1 MSSFLAGGSS
11 KMPCALTGSILV
23 WRVRGAARAASTM
36 DCVAAIEVTYD
47 VDGWGTGTLW
57 FADGQLVWH
66 ELPSTGKTAG
76 SPRDAL
82 SRARRA
88 TSSSGV
94 DSLIE
99 RIQAYFAG
107 EPVGFDDV
115 EIDLDWCTPFQRAV
129 ADTLRRVSYGEIV
142 SYGELAALAGYP
154 NAQRAAGTF
163 CAHNRV
169 PLVIP
174 CHRVVSANG
183 LGSYGSLGTGFKRRL
198 LELEGV
204 SI

>member
-1 MSSFLAGGSS
+1 MDAV
-11 KMPCALTGSILV
+11 T
-23 WRVRGAARAASTM
+23 AS
-36 DCVAAIEVTYD
+36 EVSYD

-66 ELPSTGKTAG
+66 ELPSTGETAG
-76 SPRDAL
+76 FPREPASQERPAL
-82 SRARRA
+82 A
-88 TSSSGV
+88 SSGA
-94 DSLIE
+94 DGLIE
-99 RIQAYFAG
+99 RIHAYFAG
-107 EPVGFDDV
+107 EPVGFADV
-115 EIDLDWCTPFQRAV
+115 EIDLEWCTTFQRAI
-129 ADTLRRVSYGEIV
+129 ADTLRRVPYGEIV

-174 CHRVVSANG
+174 CHRVVSADG

-198 LELEGV
+198 LALEGV